1 MTQPPTVLIVGAGPA
16 GLSCALWLKKLGLAP
31 HVLDQAGAAGGLMN
45 RNTLP
50 NDWVLGHMGETGPEL
65 AARFV
70 RHVAAL
76 QVPIS
81 LGIESL
87 SIARAEAGFEA
98 QWRAA
103 GTAQRFD
110 GAAIVLATGTRV
122 RGVESLAGIP
132 GLDEIAPRV
141 RCGPSAFD
149 DLSVA
154 AQGLTLILGGGDNA
168 AENAHMLLAAGGEVV
183 LVARSEFRA
192 QAAMMTAIAA
202 HPRARC
208 LSKGRIL
215 SLQAHP
221 AGDFAAT
228 LQSQAGAA
236 FVVRAQRLHVLT
248 GYEPNSDFSAV
259 LDADTWQAL
268 QRDEQAY
275 LRTSVG
281 GRCGATGVYAAGDV
295 CNPAFPSVVSAMAHG
310 AMVAKAIERDLRVAA
325 AQR

>member
-1 MTQPPTVLIVGAGPA
+1 MMQSPAILVIGAGPA

-31 HVLDQAGAAGGLMN
+31 HVVDQAGMAGGLMN

-50 NDWVLGHMGETGPEL
+50 NDWVLGHMGATGPEL

-70 RHVAAL
+70 RHVAAF

-81 LGIESL
+81 LGVEGL
-87 SIARAEAGFEA
+87 SIARAETGFAA
-98 QWRAA
+98 QWRVAGAA
-103 GTAQRFD
+103 ERFE

-132 GLDEIAPRV
+132 GLDGIASRV
-141 RCGPSAFD
+141 RYGPSAFD
-149 DLSVA
+149 DLPAA

-168 AENAHMLLAAGGEVV
+168 AENAHMLLAAGGEVAI
-183 LVARSEFRA
+183 VARSEFRA

-208 LSKGRIL
+208 LPKGRIL
-215 SLQAHP
+215 SLQVLP
-221 AGDFAAT
+221 AGDFTAT
-228 LQSQAGAA
+228 LQSQAGGPL
-236 FVVRAQRLHVLT
+236 VVTAQRLHVLT

-259 LDADTWQAL
+259 LDADTWRAL

-275 LRTSVG
+275 LRTDVG
-281 GRCGATGVYAAGDV
+281 GRCGARGVYAAGDV
-295 CNPAFPSVVSAMAHG
+295 CNPAFPSVVSAIAHG
-310 AMVAKAIERDLRVAA
+310 AMVAKAIERDLRVPVWS
-325 AQR
+325 R